1 MSQEKINTSV
11 LIQLLQTIKGADLA
25 HQKEVRID
33 IATAKNVAYT
43 LGIVMARLAGDYET
57 LLSKPTQSD
66 SLINVNMDGGNW

>member
-57 LLSKPTQSD
+57 LLSKPPQSD